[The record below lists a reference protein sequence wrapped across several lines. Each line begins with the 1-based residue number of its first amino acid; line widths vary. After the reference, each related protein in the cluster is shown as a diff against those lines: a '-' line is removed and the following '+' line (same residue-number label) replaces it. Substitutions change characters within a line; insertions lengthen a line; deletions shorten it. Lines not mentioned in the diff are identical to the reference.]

1 MITEMEQPD
10 KTNELCTHD
19 WRMEPAW
26 RLISCGQCRKCKTIK
41 VFQNK
46 LLPGKRV
53 RRKRARGQRQSTD
66 ICI

>member
-1 MITEMEQPD
+1 MIPELEQPD
-10 KTNELCTHD
+10 RTNEPCTHD
-19 WRMEPAW
+19 WQMEPAW
-26 RLISCGQCRKCKTIK
+26 RLISRGQCRKCKTVK

-46 LLPGKRV
+46 LLPGKRA